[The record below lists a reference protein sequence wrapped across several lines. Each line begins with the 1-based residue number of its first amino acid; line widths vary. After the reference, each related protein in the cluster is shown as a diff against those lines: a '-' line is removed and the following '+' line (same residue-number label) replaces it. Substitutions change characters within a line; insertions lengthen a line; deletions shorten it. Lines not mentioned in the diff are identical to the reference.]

1 MWTERDGV
9 RCLPAPRRRVS
20 PGPAIL
26 VDANATSDD
35 GRVIGGG
42 QNVGGSRDSD
52 AVIWIDGAPSYLKD
66 YLQAH
71 GVPDAFETW
80 VNTGAITDISPDGR
94 ILVGNGA
101 ARGGFRG
108 YIVILGERP

>member
-1 MWTERDGV
+1 
-9 RCLPAPRRRVS
+9 LPAPRRRVS

-26 VDANATSDD
+26 VDANATSED

-42 QNVGGSRDSD
+42 QNVGGSPDSD
-52 AVIWIDGAPSYLKD
+52 AVIWIDGSPSYLKE
-66 YLQAH
+66 YLQAN
-71 GVPDAFETW
+71 GVPNAFATW
-80 VNTGAITDISPDGR
+80 VNTGAITGISPDGR

-101 ARGGFRG
+101 AAGGFRG